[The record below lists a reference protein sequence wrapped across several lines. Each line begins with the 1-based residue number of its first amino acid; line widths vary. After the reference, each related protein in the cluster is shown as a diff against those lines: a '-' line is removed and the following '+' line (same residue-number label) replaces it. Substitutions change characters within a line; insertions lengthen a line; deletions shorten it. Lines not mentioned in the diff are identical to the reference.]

1 MCVKGQVKEQVS
13 LVVSRSTSLEM
24 VNGKKTEEELSS
36 AFHSLPTET
45 TEPLSPF
52 PSASVVFPSSA
63 FHERERQF

>member
-1 MCVKGQVKEQVS
+1 ME
-13 LVVSRSTSLEM
+13 
-24 VNGKKTEEELSS
+24 KKTEEELSS

-52 PSASVVFPSSA
+52 PSASVVFLSSA